1 MPSYLHLAY
10 RRNARAAAK
19 NYTVKPADNQEAVK
33 KAREDFSFF
42 CEYVANK
49 PPASHHKDWHG
60 HFVTGE
66 DSVCLKSIAGPN
78 IDLLGPRGPLV
89 VSAPVATPNG
99 WVPIGELQVGDL
111 VFSEH
116 GQLTEVVNI
125 SDYEKSP
132 TWEVI
137 FTDGASVRCD
147 DQHLWKVRRL
157 GTDEKG
163 NWRTMTLN
171 EIRTQKTVGIKG
183 NGHPGALTQRI
194 TATCEPGEKPWLDNR
209 DYPRYQIPVTQPV
222 EYPVT
227 ELPLDPYLLGALL
240 GDGSLSSNNLSLCSA
255 DPEIIERCSLGLP
268 EDYRFKKV
276 AKYGYNISHNKGI
289 LAGGKPSAVREIL
302 KTLGVYGKTSID
314 KFIPKSYL
322 TASIPD
328 REALLQGLLDTDG
341 TVAVTGGVSFCTTS
355 TSLVKDITELVQ
367 SLGGIATQRTPQLN
381 TYLNTQ
387 QERVRTTTPSF
398 TLGIKLPDGIK
409 PFYLNR
415 KAQRY
420 TPCTKY
426 LPCRSIKD
434 IRPSTT
440 EKVRCI
446 EVADK
451 CHTFLTKDYIV
462 SHNSAKSTTL
472 GLFTAWAI
480 GVHTT
485 AKMPL
490 QILYLSYTVEIAR
503 PKSAAIKRIIES
515 RKYQEVFPA
524 VRLLKNVT
532 SNEYWSVDHKF
543 AGIES
548 IGDEMFTLCAAGLKG
563 SVTSKRS
570 HLCLVGDT
578 LVLTNHGNVPI
589 ATIYANP
596 DNYQIATRNHTTDQI
611 EWSNVAA
618 VTKRNTKGLISIET
632 ECGNK
637 IQCTPEHPFITADGR
652 QKRAGDFSPGETI
665 VGLSNRGQVD
675 TLPKLSGT
683 QKTNTEN
690 LHYVPQGNRGFC
702 GPASVPYLSTAIF
715 NNFKSFNTTPLQKT
729 SDNLLQSFLQWT
741 KKNNTSKKTL
751 STLWQTVSTSQS
763 LVTMLF
769 KKVRRFYACK
779 QNARN
784 WQRQLPAWLSSW
796 RMEKT
801 TSANSCKRLFNLRWL
816 QHLGTQTAIK
826 QRATEDQS
834 LCPPYRSQSFKQYPT
849 KFNHVVQAVPC
860 STSPDNRQ
868 SWEAVTISRV
878 EFFSEKEEFVYDLEV
893 SHSSHNFIANGLNVL
908 NCLIDDCIKSA
919 TDIAN
924 PDIRK
929 AMQDN
934 WNAVISPTMF
944 EGGRAICLGTRFR
957 HDDIHATTFNEQNN
971 WRQIVLSAI
980 QQDPKTGDELS
991 YWPEMWSLEYLKE
1004 KKRTAP
1010 VAFSFQYMNQ
1020 IVRQGEL
1027 SLAPE
1032 LIVKA
1037 EIATEFDSLGIGVDL
1052 SAGIK
1057 EKNDYTVMVLGGRI
1071 DDRIHIIDYRRI
1083 RAMGNLEKLDEM
1095 KELLNDW
1102 SIIGKDDNGN
1112 YFPTF
1117 STCDV
1122 WSEAVQ
1128 YQASLEADFK
1138 RICLNDEGL
1147 HNLIWHPVKGFR
1159 ADKLARFRGIIGM
1172 FEERKIIFNRFRNF
1186 TNLFEELTNF
1196 GVSSHDDCVDALVW
1210 LVNGLAKKGKLQF
1223 DY

>member
-19 NYTVKPADNQEAVK
+19 NYTVKPSDNQEAVK

-66 DSVCLKSIAGPN
+66 DSVCLKNIAGPN
-78 IDLLGPRGPLV
+78 IDLLGPRGPLA
-89 VSAPVATPNG
+89 VSTPVATPNG
-99 WVPIGELQVGDL
+99 WVPIGELQVGDI

-116 GQLTEVVNI
+116 GQLTEVVGI
-125 SDYEKSP
+125 SDYEESL
-132 TWEVI
+132 TWEVV
-137 FTDGASVRCD
+137 FTDGSSVRCD
-147 DQHLWKVRRL
+147 DQHLWKVRRM

-163 NWRTMTLN
+163 DWRSMTLN

-183 NGHPGALTQRI
+183 NGRPGALTQRV
-194 TATCEPGEKPWLDNR
+194 TATCESGETPWLDSR
-209 DYPRYQIPVTQPV
+209 GYPRYQIPVTQPV
-222 EYPVT
+222 EYPAT

-255 DPEIIERCSLGLP
+255 DPEIVERCSLGLP

-276 AKYGYNISHNKGI
+276 AKYGYNISHVKGV
-289 LAGGKPSAVREIL
+289 LAGGKPSIVREIL

-341 TVAVTGGVSFCTTS
+341 TVASTGGVSFCTTS
-355 TSLVKDITELVQ
+355 TALVKDVTELVQ
-367 SLGGIATQRTPQLN
+367 SLGGIATQRASQLN
-381 TYLNTQ
+381 TYLNKH
-387 QERVRTTTPSF
+387 QERVRTTTPSV
-398 TLGIKLPDGIK
+398 TLGIKLPDSIK
-409 PFYLNR
+409 PFHLHR

-420 TPCTKY
+420 SPCTKY
-426 LPCRSIKD
+426 LPCRSIKN
-434 IRPSTT
+434 ICPSTT

-446 EVADK
+446 EVADT

-485 AKMPL
+485 AKLPL

-570 HLCLVGDT
+570 HL
-578 LVLTNHGNVPI
+578 
-589 ATIYANP
+589 
-596 DNYQIATRNHTTDQI
+596 
-611 EWSNVAA
+611 
-618 VTKRNTKGLISIET
+618 
-632 ECGNK
+632 
-637 IQCTPEHPFITADGR
+637 
-652 QKRAGDFSPGETI
+652 
-665 VGLSNRGQVD
+665 
-675 TLPKLSGT
+675 
-683 QKTNTEN
+683 
-690 LHYVPQGNRGFC
+690 
-702 GPASVPYLSTAIF
+702 
-715 NNFKSFNTTPLQKT
+715 
-729 SDNLLQSFLQWT
+729 
-741 KKNNTSKKTL
+741 
-751 STLWQTVSTSQS
+751 
-763 LVTMLF
+763 
-769 KKVRRFYACK
+769 
-779 QNARN
+779 
-784 WQRQLPAWLSSW
+784 
-796 RMEKT
+796 
-801 TSANSCKRLFNLRWL
+801 
-816 QHLGTQTAIK
+816 
-826 QRATEDQS
+826 
-834 LCPPYRSQSFKQYPT
+834 
-849 KFNHVVQAVPC
+849 
-860 STSPDNRQ
+860 
-868 SWEAVTISRV
+868 
-878 EFFSEKEEFVYDLEV
+878 
-893 SHSSHNFIANGLNVL
+893 
-908 NCLIDDCIKSA
+908 CLIDDCIKSA

-1037 EIATEFDSLGIGVDL
+1037 EIATEFDTLGIGVDL

-1117 STCDV
+1117 STCDI

-1147 HNLIWHPVKGFR
+1147 NNLIWHPVKGFR

>member
-19 NYTVKPADNQEAVK
+19 NYTVKPADNQELVK

-49 PPASHHKDWHG
+49 PPAAHHKDWHG

-66 DSVCLKSIAGPN
+66 DSSCLKGIAGPN

-89 VSAPVATPNG
+89 ISAPVATPNG

-116 GQLTEVVNI
+116 GQLTEVVGI
-125 SDYEKSP
+125 SDYEESL
-132 TWEVI
+132 TWEVV

-163 NWRTMTLN
+163 TWRNMTLN
-171 EIRTQKTVGIKG
+171 EIRTQKTIGIKG
-183 NGHPGALTQRI
+183 NGRTGSPTKRI
-194 TATCEPGEKPWLDNR
+194 TATCEPEEKPWLDSR
-209 DYPRYQIPVTQPV
+209 GYPRYQIPVTQPV
-222 EYPVT
+222 EYPET

-255 DPEIIERCSLGLP
+255 DPELIERCSLRLP
-268 EDYRFKKV
+268 EGYRFKQV
-276 AKYGYNISHNKGI
+276 AKYNYNISHVKGV
-289 LAGGKPSAVREIL
+289 LAGGKPSVVREIL

-322 TASIPD
+322 IASIPD

-341 TVAVTGGVSFCTTS
+341 TVASTGGVSFCTTS
-355 TSLVKDITELVQ
+355 TSLVKDVTELVQ
-367 SLGGIATQRTPQLN
+367 SLGGIATQRTPRLN
-381 TYLNTQ
+381 TYLNKY

-398 TLGIKLPDGIK
+398 TLGIKLPDSIK

-426 LPCRSIKD
+426 LPCRSIID
-434 IRPSTT
+434 IRPSTV

-446 EVADK
+446 EVADT

-570 HLCLVGDT
+570 HLCL
-578 LVLTNHGNVPI
+578 
-589 ATIYANP
+589 
-596 DNYQIATRNHTTDQI
+596 
-611 EWSNVAA
+611 
-618 VTKRNTKGLISIET
+618 
-632 ECGNK
+632 
-637 IQCTPEHPFITADGR
+637 
-652 QKRAGDFSPGETI
+652 
-665 VGLSNRGQVD
+665 
-675 TLPKLSGT
+675 
-683 QKTNTEN
+683 
-690 LHYVPQGNRGFC
+690 
-702 GPASVPYLSTAIF
+702 
-715 NNFKSFNTTPLQKT
+715 
-729 SDNLLQSFLQWT
+729 
-741 KKNNTSKKTL
+741 
-751 STLWQTVSTSQS
+751 
-763 LVTMLF
+763 
-769 KKVRRFYACK
+769 
-779 QNARN
+779 
-784 WQRQLPAWLSSW
+784 
-796 RMEKT
+796 
-801 TSANSCKRLFNLRWL
+801 
-816 QHLGTQTAIK
+816 
-826 QRATEDQS
+826 
-834 LCPPYRSQSFKQYPT
+834 
-849 KFNHVVQAVPC
+849 
-860 STSPDNRQ
+860 
-868 SWEAVTISRV
+868 
-878 EFFSEKEEFVYDLEV
+878 
-893 SHSSHNFIANGLNVL
+893 
-908 NCLIDDCIKSA
+908 IDDCIKSA

-929 AMQDN
+929 SMQDN

-971 WRQIVLSAI
+971 WQQIVLSAI

-991 YWPEMWSLEYLKE
+991 YWPEMWSLDYLKE
-1004 KKRTAP
+1004 KKRQAP

-1037 EIATEFDSLGIGVDL
+1037 EIATEFDTLGIGVDL

-1057 EKNDYTVMVLGGRI
+1057 EKNDYTVMILGGRI
-1071 DDRIHIIDYRRI
+1071 DDRIHIIDYRRM
-1083 RAMGNLEKLDEM
+1083 RVMGNLEKLDEM

-1102 SIIGKDDNGN
+1102 SIIGKDENGN
-1112 YFPTF
+1112 YYPTM
-1117 STCDV
+1117 STCDI

-1147 HNLIWHPVKGFR
+1147 HNILWHPVKGFR
-1159 ADKLARFRGIIGM
+1159 ADKLARFRGIMGM
-1172 FEERKIIFNRFRNF
+1172 FEERKIIFNRYRNF
-1186 TNLFEELTNF
+1186 TSLFEELTNF
-1196 GVSSHDDCVDALVW
+1196 GVSGHDDCVDALVW
-1210 LVNGLAKKGKLQF
+1210 LVNGLTKKGKLQF

>member
-19 NYTVKPADNQEAVK
+19 NYTVKPADNQEAVN

-78 IDLLGPRGPLV
+78 IDLLGPRGPLA
-89 VSAPVATPNG
+89 VSAPVATPYG
-99 WVPIGELQVGDL
+99 WVPIGELQIGDL

-116 GQLTEVVNI
+116 GQVTEVVDI
-125 SDYEKSP
+125 SDYEESP
-132 TWEVI
+132 TWEVV

-147 DQHLWKVRRL
+147 DQHIWKVRRL
-157 GTDEKG
+157 GTDQKG
-163 NWRTMTLN
+163 DWRTMTLN
-171 EIRTQKTVGIKG
+171 EIRTQKTIGIKG
-183 NGHPGALTQRI
+183 NGHPGVLTQRI
-194 TATCEPGEKPWLDNR
+194 TATCESGEKPWLDSR
-209 DYPRYQIPVTQPV
+209 GYPRYQIPVTQPV
-222 EYPVT
+222 EYPTT
-227 ELPLDPYLLGALL
+227 ELLLDPYLLGALL

-255 DPEIIERCSLGLP
+255 DPAIIERCSLGLP

-276 AKYGYNISHNKGI
+276 AKYGYNISHVKGI
-289 LAGGKPSAVREIL
+289 LAGGKPSVVREIL

-322 TASIPD
+322 TASISD

-367 SLGGIATQRTPQLN
+367 SLGGIVTQRTPQLN
-381 TYLNTQ
+381 TYLNTR

-451 CHTFLTKDYIV
+451 RHTFLTKDYIV

-485 AKMPL
+485 AKLPL

-570 HLCLVGDT
+570 HL
-578 LVLTNHGNVPI
+578 
-589 ATIYANP
+589 
-596 DNYQIATRNHTTDQI
+596 
-611 EWSNVAA
+611 
-618 VTKRNTKGLISIET
+618 
-632 ECGNK
+632 
-637 IQCTPEHPFITADGR
+637 
-652 QKRAGDFSPGETI
+652 
-665 VGLSNRGQVD
+665 
-675 TLPKLSGT
+675 
-683 QKTNTEN
+683 
-690 LHYVPQGNRGFC
+690 
-702 GPASVPYLSTAIF
+702 
-715 NNFKSFNTTPLQKT
+715 
-729 SDNLLQSFLQWT
+729 
-741 KKNNTSKKTL
+741 
-751 STLWQTVSTSQS
+751 
-763 LVTMLF
+763 
-769 KKVRRFYACK
+769 
-779 QNARN
+779 
-784 WQRQLPAWLSSW
+784 
-796 RMEKT
+796 
-801 TSANSCKRLFNLRWL
+801 
-816 QHLGTQTAIK
+816 
-826 QRATEDQS
+826 
-834 LCPPYRSQSFKQYPT
+834 
-849 KFNHVVQAVPC
+849 
-860 STSPDNRQ
+860 
-868 SWEAVTISRV
+868 
-878 EFFSEKEEFVYDLEV
+878 
-893 SHSSHNFIANGLNVL
+893 
-908 NCLIDDCIKSA
+908 CLIDDCIKSA

>member
-19 NYTVKPADNQEAVK
+19 NYTVKPSDNQEAVK

-66 DSVCLKSIAGPN
+66 DSVCLKNIAGPN
-78 IDLLGPRGPLV
+78 IDLLGPRGPLA
-89 VSAPVATPNG
+89 VSTPVATPNG
-99 WVPIGELQVGDL
+99 WVPIGELQVGDI

-116 GQLTEVVNI
+116 GQLTEVVGI
-125 SDYEKSP
+125 SDYEESL
-132 TWEVI
+132 TWEVV
-137 FTDGASVRCD
+137 FTDGSSVRCD
-147 DQHLWKVRRL
+147 DQHLWKVRRM
-157 GTDEKG
+157 GTDGKG
-163 NWRTMTLN
+163 DWRSMTLN

-183 NGHPGALTQRI
+183 NGRPGALTQRV
-194 TATCEPGEKPWLDNR
+194 TATCESGETPWLDSR
-209 DYPRYQIPVTQPV
+209 GYPRYQIPVTQPV
-222 EYPVT
+222 EYPAT

-255 DPEIIERCSLGLP
+255 DPEIVERCSLGLP
-268 EDYRFKKV
+268 EDYRFNKV
-276 AKYGYNISHNKGI
+276 AKYDYTISRVKGNLI
-289 LAGGKPSAVREIL
+289 GGKPSVVREIL

-341 TVAVTGGVSFCTTS
+341 TVASTGGVSFCTTS
-355 TSLVKDITELVQ
+355 TALVKDVTELVQ
-367 SLGGIATQRTPQLN
+367 SLGGIATQRASQLN
-381 TYLNTQ
+381 TYLNKH
-387 QERVRTTTPSF
+387 QERVRTTTPSV
-398 TLGIKLPDGIK
+398 TLGIKLPDSIK
-409 PFYLNR
+409 PFHLHR

-420 TPCTKY
+420 SPCTKY
-426 LPCRSIKD
+426 LPCRSIKN
-434 IRPSTT
+434 ICPSTT

-446 EVADK
+446 EVADT

-485 AKMPL
+485 AKLPL

-570 HLCLVGDT
+570 HL
-578 LVLTNHGNVPI
+578 
-589 ATIYANP
+589 
-596 DNYQIATRNHTTDQI
+596 
-611 EWSNVAA
+611 
-618 VTKRNTKGLISIET
+618 
-632 ECGNK
+632 
-637 IQCTPEHPFITADGR
+637 
-652 QKRAGDFSPGETI
+652 
-665 VGLSNRGQVD
+665 
-675 TLPKLSGT
+675 
-683 QKTNTEN
+683 
-690 LHYVPQGNRGFC
+690 
-702 GPASVPYLSTAIF
+702 
-715 NNFKSFNTTPLQKT
+715 
-729 SDNLLQSFLQWT
+729 
-741 KKNNTSKKTL
+741 
-751 STLWQTVSTSQS
+751 
-763 LVTMLF
+763 
-769 KKVRRFYACK
+769 
-779 QNARN
+779 
-784 WQRQLPAWLSSW
+784 
-796 RMEKT
+796 
-801 TSANSCKRLFNLRWL
+801 
-816 QHLGTQTAIK
+816 
-826 QRATEDQS
+826 
-834 LCPPYRSQSFKQYPT
+834 
-849 KFNHVVQAVPC
+849 
-860 STSPDNRQ
+860 
-868 SWEAVTISRV
+868 
-878 EFFSEKEEFVYDLEV
+878 
-893 SHSSHNFIANGLNVL
+893 
-908 NCLIDDCIKSA
+908 CLIDDCIKSA

-1037 EIATEFDSLGIGVDL
+1037 EIATEFDTLGIGVDL

-1117 STCDV
+1117 STCDI

-1147 HNLIWHPVKGFR
+1147 NNLIWHPVKGFR

>member
-19 NYTVKPADNQEAVK
+19 NYTVKPSDNQEAVK
-33 KAREDFSFF
+33 KAREDFSLF

-66 DSVCLKSIAGPN
+66 DSVCLKNIAGPN
-78 IDLLGPRGPLV
+78 IDLLGPRG
-89 VSAPVATPNG
+89 
-99 WVPIGELQVGDL
+99 
-111 VFSEH
+111 
-116 GQLTEVVNI
+116 
-125 SDYEKSP
+125 
-132 TWEVI
+132 
-137 FTDGASVRCD
+137 
-147 DQHLWKVRRL
+147 
-157 GTDEKG
+157 
-163 NWRTMTLN
+163 
-171 EIRTQKTVGIKG
+171 
-183 NGHPGALTQRI
+183 
-194 TATCEPGEKPWLDNR
+194 
-209 DYPRYQIPVTQPV
+209 
-222 EYPVT
+222 
-227 ELPLDPYLLGALL
+227 
-240 GDGSLSSNNLSLCSA
+240 SS
-255 DPEIIERCSLGLP
+255 
-268 EDYRFKKV
+268 
-276 AKYGYNISHNKGI
+276 
-289 LAGGKPSAVREIL
+289 
-302 KTLGVYGKTSID
+302 
-314 KFIPKSYL
+314 
-322 TASIPD
+322 
-328 REALLQGLLDTDG
+328 
-341 TVAVTGGVSFCTTS
+341 
-355 TSLVKDITELVQ
+355 
-367 SLGGIATQRTPQLN
+367 
-381 TYLNTQ
+381 
-387 QERVRTTTPSF
+387 
-398 TLGIKLPDGIK
+398 
-409 PFYLNR
+409 
-415 KAQRY
+415 
-420 TPCTKY
+420 
-426 LPCRSIKD
+426 
-434 IRPSTT
+434 
-440 EKVRCI
+440 
-446 EVADK
+446 
-451 CHTFLTKDYIV
+451 
-462 SHNSAKSTTL
+462 KSTTL
-472 GLFTAWAI
+472 GMFTAWAI
-480 GVHTT
+480 GIHTT

-515 RKYQEVFPA
+515 RRYQEVFPS

-532 SNEYWSVDHKF
+532 SNEYWSIDHKF
-543 AGIES
+543 AGIDN

-570 HLCLVGDT
+570 HLCLLGDT
-578 LVLTNHGNVPI
+578 LVLTNQGNVPI
-589 ATIYANP
+589 ANIYANP
-596 DNYQIATRNHTTDQI
+596 VDYQIATRNHTTDQI

-618 VTKRNTKGLISIET
+618 VTKRNTKGIISIET
-632 ECGNK
+632 KCGNK
-637 IQCTPEHPFITADGR
+637 IQCTPEHPFITSDGR
-652 QKRAGDFSPGETI
+652 QKRAGDLNPGETLI
-665 VGLSNRGQVD
+665 GLSNWRQVD
-675 TLPKLSGT
+675 TLPRLSGT
-683 QKTNTEN
+683 QEKNTEN
-690 LHYVPQGNRGFC
+690 LHYVSQGSRQFSGS
-702 GPASVPYLSTAIF
+702 ASVPYLSTTIF
-715 NNFKSFNTTPLQKT
+715 NNVKSLNTTSLQQA
-729 SDNLLQSFLQWT
+729 SNNLLQSFLQWT
-741 KKNNTSKKTL
+741 EKNKVNKNVL
-751 STLWQTVSTSQS
+751 STLQQTISTSES
-763 LVTMLF
+763 PIAMLF
-769 KKVRRFYACK
+769 KKVCRRYACK
-779 QNARN
+779 QNARE
-784 WQRQLPAWLSSW
+784 WQHQLSTWLSS
-796 RMEKT
+796 RPMEKT
-801 TSANSCKRLFNLRWL
+801 ALNNSYKRFFTLRGL
-816 QHLGTQTAIK
+816 QNYRTKTVIK
-826 QRATEDQS
+826 QRPTEDQS
-834 LCPPYRSQSFKQYPT
+834 LCAPHRSQSLKQYPS
-849 KFNHVVQAVPC
+849 KFNHIVQAVPC
-860 STSPDNRQ
+860 STSSDNGQ
-868 SWEAVTISRV
+868 SWEIITLSRV
-878 EFFSEKEEFVYDLEV
+878 EYFSKREELVYDLEV

-971 WRQIVLSAI
+971 WQQIVLSAI
-980 QQDPKTGDELS
+980 QTDPKTGDEIS
-991 YWPEMWSLEYLKE
+991 YWPEMWSLDYLKE
-1004 KKRTAP
+1004 KKRQAP

-1037 EIATEFDSLGIGVDL
+1037 EIATEFDTLGIGVDL

-1117 STCDV
+1117 STCDI

-1147 HNLIWHPVKGFR
+1147 NNLIWHPVKGFR